1 MGRVRRCTLFLPAL
15 TLADCLTNHQS
26 GSEDK
31 LPGFFMSCGGIQI
44 LTNTIMSS

>member
-1 MGRVRRCTLFLPAL
+1 MGRVHHCTLFPPAL
-15 TLADCLTNHQS
+15 TQADDFANHQS
-26 GSEDK
+26 GSKDM